1 MNCYEIT
8 SLLISA
14 VSAIG
19 TIAAGFGAIF
29 AVAQIRKHWRD
40 DDTRAVILPERQRNC
55 TTREGKVQTISTV
68 RIVNVGKV
76 DFTPYKLTLSD
87 TRLEERFKIVST
99 LAGQYILCQGAY
111 CEATAIVTAKENG
124 IVFPEHFDIVLVS
137 AEGKELCKHTVKP
150 VDSSATS

>member
-1 MNCYEIT
+1 MKTYEII
-8 SLLISA
+8 SLVFSGLSA
-14 VSAIG
+14 LG
-19 TIAAGFGAIF
+19 TLVAGFGAIF

-40 DDTRAVILPERQRNC
+40 DDTCAVILPERQRNC

-76 DFTPYKLTLSD
+76 DFTPYKLILSD
-87 TRLEERFKIVST
+87 KWLEERFKIVST

-111 CEATAIVTAKENG
+111 CEATAIITAKESG
-124 IVFPEHFDIVLVS
+124 IVFPEHFEIVLVS